1 MKEKAKCKNRSIMEV
16 TQMFI
21 WTAIDVD
28 EQLTAVKKEAKR
40 IEEVVGFR
48 ESNIT
53 LPLHISLKI
62 SCEIP
67 DGKYEEVVRD
77 IKAILNTMPK
87 FEINVRRIELHETIA
102 WIAMEENVHLK
113 KLHASLVEVFLEKYQ
128 MQPHKFDLDFKFHT
142 TLFLDSDE
150 SKVKDAFLM
159 IKDIELPTTLVAD
172 KFVIGMSP
180 EGKVGTYRVTEEME
194 K

>member
-1 MKEKAKCKNRSIMEV
+1 
-16 TQMFI
+16 MFI

-28 EQLTAVKKEAKR
+28 NQLTEVKSQAKQ
-40 IEEVVGFR
+40 IEEKVHFQ

-53 LPLHISLKI
+53 LPLHISVKI
-62 SCEIP
+62 SCAIP
-67 DGKYEEVVRD
+67 DEKYEEVVKD
-77 IKAILNTMPK
+77 IKEIVNAVPK
-87 FEINVRRIELHETIA
+87 FEIAVKRIELHETIA
-102 WIAMEENVHLK
+102 WIAVEENEHLER
-113 KLHASLVEVFLEKYQ
+113 LHASLVKMFSEKYQ
-128 MQPHKFDLDFKFHT
+128 VPPHKFDLDFKFHT

-150 SKVKDAFLM
+150 AKVKEAFLM

-180 EGKVGTYRVTEEME
+180 EGKVGTYRVMEEIV